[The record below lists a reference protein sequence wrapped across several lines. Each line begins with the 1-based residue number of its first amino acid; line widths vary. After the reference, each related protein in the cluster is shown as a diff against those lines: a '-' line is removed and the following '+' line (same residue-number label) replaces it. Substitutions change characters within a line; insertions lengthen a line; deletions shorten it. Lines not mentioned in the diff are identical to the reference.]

1 MDRQNSASGHSNLIC
16 SEQILL
22 SVLTRVG
29 TQDARSLARACCTCR
44 AFNEVGSDKSLWR
57 KLCQLHFPNY
67 PVESP
72 DTALVE
78 YVGGHKQLHS
88 IPVLCEVQ
96 FSFSKTVA
104 AVFDPPC
111 LTAFLIERTDL
122 PEGSTARM
130 FAWGFIEEE
139 HLKVPKADEH
149 LISEWGLTRSA
160 MWGDLLHFDQIRSTP
175 PVFNLKGFQPPE
187 DDYEITCS
195 PQAWQ
200 DGIKDAQIPLKLTC
214 TLNLKPGLRRDPN
227 LSGRNISFCLFE
239 PEQVELRLFP
249 LHADGKG
256 TFRQL
261 GK

>member
-1 MDRQNSASGHSNLIC
+1 M
-16 SEQILL
+16 
-22 SVLTRVG
+22 
-29 TQDARSLARACCTCR
+29 
-44 AFNEVGSDKSLWR
+44 
-57 KLCQLHFPNY
+57 HFPNY
-67 PVESP
+67 PVESQL

-122 PEGSTARM
+122 PEGNTARM
-130 FAWGFIEEE
+130 FAWGFIEAEHLKKAPKAEE
-139 HLKVPKADEH
+139 HLFSDWEVA
-149 LISEWGLTRSA
+149 RSGFR
-160 MWGDLLHFDQIRSTP
+160 GDFLQRIQQITSSS
-175 PVFNLKGFQPPE
+175 VFNLKGFCPSE

-195 PQAWQ
+195 PQAWK
-200 DGIKDAQIPLKLTC
+200 DGIKDAQMPLKLTC
-214 TLNLKPGLRRDPN
+214 TLNLKPGLRHVFDCSET
-227 LSGRNISFCLFE
+227 LHTSEFCLFD
-239 PEQVELRLFP
+239 PKQVELRLFL